1 MKKLSLYVFLGLLWC
16 NVGFADYIVTGKI
29 TGLECGML
37 GFKCK
42 TVNVDAVKKDGQLY
56 NLSERYE
63 KVSEYD
69 KYKKRCWIRL
79 KGEYAVF
86 NVIKGLFSDDFYEK
100 QEDGAYKKVDIEYFT
115 FPCIKQ

>member
-1 MKKLSLYVFLGLLWC
+1 MFLVLVFSLYKSSA
-16 NVGFADYIVTGKI
+16 FADYIVTGKI
-29 TGLECGML
+29 TGMECGML

-86 NVIKGLFSDDFYEK
+86 NIIKGLFSDDYYEK
-100 QEDGAYKKVDIEYFT
+100 QEDGTYKKVDLEYFT